1 MDNTEMLKQILE
13 KVTWLEE
20 RAKDYDRQLEEID
33 SKINISEESES
44 ILKKLEEKRNGWYVR
59 IWKIFKRLGSYP
71 W

>member
-44 ILKKLEEKRNGWYVR
+44 ILKKLEEKRNG
-59 IWKIFKRLGSYP
+59 
-71 W
+71 